1 MLPVLFQLVAPLLG
15 LAAILGAADST
26 NKPSTADPNAA
37 LGSPAFLPSAD
48 AAGGFLT
55 GLGFQGV
62 SWLYPLALPPLVAVV
77 AFAATRSA
85 AFRKLRELT

>member
-1 MLPVLFQLVAPLLG
+1 MAAVA
-15 LAAILGAADST
+15 A
-26 NKPSTADPNAA
+26 
-37 LGSPAFLPSAD
+37 LPSAD

-62 SWLYPLALPPLVAVV
+62 GWLWPLILPPLAAVV
-77 AFAATRSA
+77 AFAATRFA